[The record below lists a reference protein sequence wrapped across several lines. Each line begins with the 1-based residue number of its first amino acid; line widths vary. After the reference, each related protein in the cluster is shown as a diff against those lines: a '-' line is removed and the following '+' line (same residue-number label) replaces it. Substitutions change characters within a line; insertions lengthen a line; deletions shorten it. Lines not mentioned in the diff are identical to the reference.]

1 MNDDRSAAGTS
12 VPEFG
17 PAYGP
22 QDLTAFRTLN
32 EEWITHHFTL
42 EDTDRQQLGDP
53 EGQILA
59 PGGRIFMA
67 RMHGE
72 AVGCVALRP
81 TRPGEYEVSKMAVTP
96 RLRGQGIGRKLLE
109 YTILQARGLG
119 ARRLMLG
126 SSTRLG
132 SAVHLYEQLG
142 FTHLPPER
150 RPDLAYARADVFM
163 ELDL

>member
-32 EEWITHHFTL
+32 EEWITRYFTL

-67 RMHGE
+67 RLHGE
-72 AVGCVALRP
+72 AVGCVACGP
-81 TRPGEYEVSKMAVTP
+81 PGPA
-96 RLRGQGIGRKLLE
+96 
-109 YTILQARGLG
+109 
-119 ARRLMLG
+119 
-126 SSTRLG
+126 STRSPSPTAHREAETAKAHRG
-132 SAVHLYEQLG
+132 
-142 FTHLPPER
+142 
-150 RPDLAYARADVFM
+150 
-163 ELDL
+163 